1 MILKS
6 LMRIELNLKS
16 IVRLLKPKVKIFVV
30 KELEAKTLLKT
41 MKNKLR
47 SRFGL
52 GMTIILKITIQ

>member
-52 GMTIILKITIQ
+52 GMTII